1 MWLDFDARI
10 LRDTAGEAL
19 QRVNDQSPWLELIDA
34 AVFQTQEQFVASWV
48 QSTGYRLEV
57 TDERPTSL
65 KGGESRE
72 KYIYLGASLGL
83 TTNNEGIVTSVTPD
97 GVGDGAGMFEGL
109 KIVGVE
115 GLLRQGTSI
124 CWPSTLT
131 SMSTS
136 LGATMAG

>member
-48 QSTGYRLEV
+48 QSTGSRLEV

-72 KYIYLGASLGL
+72 NIS
-83 TTNNEGIVTSVTPD
+83 ISVRLS
-97 GVGDGAGMFEGL
+97 A
-109 KIVGVE
+109 
-115 GLLRQGTSI
+115 
-124 CWPSTLT
+124 
-131 SMSTS
+131 
-136 LGATMAG
+136 